1 MDASL
6 TLTTLQGEDYE
17 EWKKGVDNVKRI
29 LKDNLMI
36 IAGKEIVK
44 EMEGMKYD
52 IMMLD
57 DKVQN
62 GIALVMEKAFWD
74 HIITEMNLGN
84 YKSFI
89 GLFSEIKDLFI
100 VLVSNREVFVNQ
112 INSSLI
118 CQMDKCDIQ
127 LIYNNIVFIYEKIK
141 EYGIPDNDS
150 NVDQIINKIHEDF
163 NNIKNLDKNK
173 MMLEYMRS
181 AFILIK
187 DLIQKKNEF
196 LSGNYNN
203 EGANKENN
211 EGTNKDE
218 MNEGT
223 NKDEMNE
230 GTNECEDSDE

>member
-1 MDASL
+1 
-6 TLTTLQGEDYE
+6 
-17 EWKKGVDNVKRI
+17 
-29 LKDNLMI
+29 
-36 IAGKEIVK
+36 
-44 EMEGMKYD
+44 
-52 IMMLD
+52 
-57 DKVQN
+57 
-62 GIALVMEKAFWD
+62 
-74 HIITEMNLGN
+74 
-84 YKSFI
+84 
-89 GLFSEIKDLFI
+89 
-100 VLVSNREVFVNQ
+100 
-112 INSSLI
+112 
-118 CQMDKCDIQ
+118 MDKCDIQ